1 MKILSTK
8 WFKKWYQKV
17 NLSNQDLIKA
27 INNLENR
34 LSSANLGNYLFKI
47 RVKRQDSG
55 KSAGFRTIVIY
66 QKNDKAIFIYGF
78 GKNEKSNFTKSEFQY
93 FKRLAYD
100 FSVLK
105 NEQLEQLVKQK
116 RLFDIE
122 ALK

>member
-66 QKNDKAIFIYGF
+66 QKNDKFC
-78 GKNEKSNFTKSEFQY
+78 
-93 FKRLAYD
+93 
-100 FSVLK
+100 
-105 NEQLEQLVKQK
+105 
-116 RLFDIE
+116 
-122 ALK
+122 